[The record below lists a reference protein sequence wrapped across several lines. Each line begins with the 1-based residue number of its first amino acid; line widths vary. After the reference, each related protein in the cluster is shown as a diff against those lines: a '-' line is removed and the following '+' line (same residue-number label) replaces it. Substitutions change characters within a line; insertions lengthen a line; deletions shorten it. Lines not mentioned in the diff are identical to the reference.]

1 MQYLCA
7 GYDRLSEAD
16 NKNDES
22 SSIQS
27 QKMIIDSFAKFNNL
41 KIVKHYVDDGYS
53 GGNFDRPGFL
63 SMIKDIE
70 SGKINCIITKDLSR
84 LGREMYK
91 TGKYIAGFKEG
102 IEVTDITMKK
112 LELDN
117 NIRAVLSIH
126 LNNKFVIH
134 DITLREKDSIE
145 GMRRFEL
152 HMPCRM
158 INENVVS
165 VVYLMNENIRTEIF
179 NNVIEKYKGM

>member
-1 MQYLCA
+1 M
-7 GYDRLSEAD
+7 
-16 NKNDES
+16 
-22 SSIQS
+22 
-27 QKMIIDSFAKFNNL
+27 
-41 KIVKHYVDDGYS
+41 KI
-53 GGNFDRPGFL
+53 
-63 SMIKDIE
+63 DIE
-70 SGKINCIITKDLSR
+70 NFRFINKPDVPRFKAVTDIIIEDSILVRDIKLISMTGDDDKLFIAMPSKKMATGEFRDFCHPTVVECREKIAKVVIDY
-84 LGREMYK
+84 YK
-91 TGKYIAGFKEG
+91 TGKYTAGFKEG